1 MSILEIFFQVLQFF
15 LGAFASFSLCT
26 VEKNKTT
33 NPLYDSYSSEF
44 LQRLKL
50 PVQSRGGFQE

>member
-1 MSILEIFFQVLQFF
+1 MSILEIFFQVLVF